1 MDLYETKAVIEGLLF
16 AAGDSLEIDRI
27 ADIIEMD
34 KKTTKEIIS
43 KMMDDYNIEKRG
55 IKIIQ
60 LGSSYQMCTKPEY
73 FDYIQRLAE
82 PKRMQN
88 LSNAAMEVL
97 SIIAYRQPVT
107 RAMIE
112 NIRGVSCDAIINR
125 LIERNL
131 IEETGRLDVPG
142 RPMIFGTTEEFL
154 RSFGV
159 ADLTELPDY
168 DKIATE
174 PQYKQQTMEGIL
186 NNEEEK
192 VEETE

>member
-16 AAGDSLEIDRI
+16 AAGDSVEIDRI

-112 NIRGVSCDAIINR
+112 SIRGVSCDAIINR

-192 VEETE
+192 VEQE

>member
-16 AAGDSLEIDRI
+16 AAGDSVEIDRI

-43 KMMDDYNIEKRG
+43 KMMDDYQIEKRG

-112 NIRGVSCDAIINR
+112 SIRGVSCDAIINR

-186 NNEEEK
+186 NNEEEA
-192 VEETE
+192 EEAE

>member
-125 LIERNL
+125 LIERN
-131 IEETGRLDVPG
+131 
-142 RPMIFGTTEEFL
+142 MA
-154 RSFGV
+154 SHSS
-159 ADLTELPDY
+159 
-168 DKIATE
+168 
-174 PQYKQQTMEGIL
+174 IL
-186 NNEEEK
+186 A
-192 VEETE
+192 

>member
-1 MDLYETKAVIEGLLF
+1 
-16 AAGDSLEIDRI
+16 
-27 ADIIEMD
+27 
-34 KKTTKEIIS
+34 
-43 KMMDDYNIEKRG
+43 MDDYNIEKRG

-112 NIRGVSCDAIINR
+112 SIRGVSCDAIINR

-186 NNEEEK
+186 NNEEEA
-192 VEETE
+192 EEAE

>member
-1 MDLYETKAVIEGLLF
+1 MKIGCCM
-16 AAGDSLEIDRI
+16 G
-27 ADIIEMD
+27 MP
-34 KKTTKEIIS
+34 
-43 KMMDDYNIEKRG
+43 DDYNIEKRG

-112 NIRGVSCDAIINR
+112 SIRGVSCDAIINR

-186 NNEEEK
+186 NNEEEA
-192 VEETE
+192 EEAE

>member
-16 AAGDSLEIDRI
+16 AAGDSVEIDRI

-112 NIRGVSCDAIINR
+112 SIRGVSCDAIINR

-186 NNEEEK
+186 NNEEEA
-192 VEETE
+192 E

>member
-16 AAGDSLEIDRI
+16 AAGDSVEIDRI

-112 NIRGVSCDAIINR
+112 SIRGVSCDAIINR

-159 ADLTELPDY
+159 ADITELPDY

-186 NNEEEK
+186 NNEEEA
-192 VEETE
+192 EEAE

>member
-1 MDLYETKAVIEGLLF
+1 MDLYETKAIIEGLLF
-16 AAGDSLEIDRI
+16 AAGDSVEIDRI

-112 NIRGVSCDAIINR
+112 SIRGVSCDAIINR

-186 NNEEEK
+186 NNEEEA
-192 VEETE
+192 EEAE

>member
-16 AAGDSLEIDRI
+16 AAGDSVEIDRI

-112 NIRGVSCDAIINR
+112 SIRGVSCDAIISR

-186 NNEEEK
+186 NNEEEA
-192 VEETE
+192 EEAE

>member
-16 AAGDSLEIDRI
+16 AAGDSVEIDRI

-112 NIRGVSCDAIINR
+112 SIRGVSCDAIINR

-186 NNEEEK
+186 NNEEENG
-192 VEETE
+192 EETE

>member
-16 AAGDSLEIDRI
+16 AAGDSVEIDRI

-125 LIERNL
+125 LVERNL

-159 ADLTELPDY
+159 ADLKELPDY

-186 NNEEEK
+186 NNEEENG
-192 VEETE
+192 EETE

>member
-16 AAGDSLEIDRI
+16 AAGDSVEIDRI

-112 NIRGVSCDAIINR
+112 SIRGVSCDAIINR

-186 NNEEEK
+186 NNEEDA
-192 VEETE
+192 EEAE

>member
-16 AAGDSLEIDRI
+16 AAGDSVEIDRI

-112 NIRGVSCDAIINR
+112 SIRGVSCDAIINR

-186 NNEEEK
+186 NNEEEA
-192 VEETE
+192 EEAE